1 MKNATQFHIRPAR
14 PEEAGLFSTQHPEE
28 DKRLGTIGH
37 VRMDFGRSEERTLP
51 TYPEAVRV
59 VYPRTRLTAENA
71 AKLPCEQVLGAY
83 TVTFER

>member
-14 PEEAGLFSTQHPEE
+14 PEKAGLFYTPRPEE
-28 DKRLGTIGH
+28 DKRLGAVGH
-37 VRMDFGRSEERTLP
+37 VRMDCGRSEGRTLP
-51 TYPEAVRV
+51 AYPEAVRV